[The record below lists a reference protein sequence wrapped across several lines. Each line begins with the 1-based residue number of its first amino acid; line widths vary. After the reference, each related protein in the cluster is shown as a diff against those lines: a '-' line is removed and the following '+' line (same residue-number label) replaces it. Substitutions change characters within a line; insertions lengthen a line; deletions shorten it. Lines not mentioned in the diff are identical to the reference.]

1 MFIVTR
7 EVNGGLP
14 LMGLELKVMLTYHGM
29 DDMMNKNRRMLIWL
43 KYREQS

>member
-1 MFIVTR
+1 
-7 EVNGGLP
+7 
-14 LMGLELKVMLTYHGM
+14 MGLELKVMLTYHGM